1 MTAIQVTLNLENDT
15 AEKIKEYVAKKQLN
29 LNVLLENHLKD
40 IANQYTIPEVDEKK
54 LDLKNREI
62 SPEILALTGIIKGN
76 LTDEDVDNMKYE
88 YLKEKYG
95 L

>member
-15 AEKIKEYVAKKQLN
+15 AEKIKEYINKQQLN
-29 LNVLLENHLKD
+29 LNVLLENHLRD
-40 IANQYTIPEVDEKK
+40 IVNERTKAEIDEKK
-54 LDLKNREI
+54 FDLKNREI

-76 LTDEDVDNMKYE
+76 YTDEDIDNMKYE
-88 YLKEKYG
+88 YLKEKHG